1 MEFAEKLG
9 KKFVFGRKIARRRNY
24 EARPGL
30 SILKRPG
37 FRGRA
42 RSARPENGQKVENGQ
57 KMVVLGGAET
67 QKMETLGAP
76 KLGV

>member
-1 MEFAEKLG
+1 MEFAAKLG
-9 KKFVFGRKIARRRNY
+9 QKYVFGRKIARRRNY
-24 EARPGL
+24 RARTGR

-57 KMVVLGGAET
+57 NMVVLGGAQT
-67 QKMETLGAP
+67 QNIETLGGP